1 MAQIYCDFSACI
13 YNDDGCCDRE
23 KVFLDSNGVCESC
36 VFNSD
41 EDGVT
46 MTE

>member
-23 KVFLDSNGVCESC
+23 KVFLDGNGVCESC

-41 EDGVT
+41 EDEVT